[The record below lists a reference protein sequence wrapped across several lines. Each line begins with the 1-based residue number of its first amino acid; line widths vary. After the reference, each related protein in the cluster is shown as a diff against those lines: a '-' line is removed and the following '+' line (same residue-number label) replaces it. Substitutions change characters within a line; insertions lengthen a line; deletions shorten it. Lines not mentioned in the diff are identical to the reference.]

1 MVNADYADSRATN
14 ADHADQENRIKEK
27 QLYPRQSGCYPRN
40 PRSMLFPA

>member
-27 QLYPRQSGCYPRN
+27 QLYPRN